1 MRQYDRS
8 NEFIRDAIIFLD
20 FIIMNAILF
29 VGFVFKGH
37 FIINASNVHFRTV
50 FFAANFG
57 MLCAQSLFSTI
68 LHRRRLNV
76 DKVLANTFRLAI
88 TQVVVTYVLL
98 KFLQFYS
105 VPFKWVV
112 LYGVLLFLFLVISRL
127 IERFLIKKMRRSGK
141 NTHFVTLVGDDP
153 VINMLYKELSTD
165 ASMGYKIRGYYADN
179 KIDGAPEELKRLG
192 SLQDMF
198 KDMEKG
204 EDGTLAHN
212 HDIFCSLS
220 HTLDDEIKQIM
231 NFCDKHV
238 IRFLY
243 APRMVGNFALNL
255 KLERLGEIPL
265 FTNHEEPL
273 QQMGNRVI
281 KRCFDIAF
289 SSVAIICMLPF
300 IPIIALIIKIQ
311 SPGSIFFKQER
322 TGLDGKNFKMIKFR
336 SMHVNKDAD
345 KVQATRND
353 PRKFK
358 FGNFMRKSNID
369 ELPQFFNVLM
379 GDMSIVGPRPHMLKH
394 TEIYS
399 GLIDKYM
406 VRHFA
411 KPGITGWAQVTGF
424 RGETSELWQMEE
436 RVKRDIWYVE
446 NWTFWLDLR
455 IIYLTVKN
463 MLTGKDDAAY

>member
-1 MRQYDRS
+1 MRQYDRN
-8 NEFIRDAIIFLD
+8 NEFIRDAIIFAD
-20 FIIMNAILF
+20 FILMNAILF
-29 VGFVFKGH
+29 VGFIFKRQ
-37 FIINASNVHFRTV
+37 IITAPDMVHYRTV

-57 MLCAQSLFSTI
+57 MLCAQSLFATI
-68 LHRRRLNV
+68 LHRRRLSV
-76 DKVLANTFRLAI
+76 EKVLSNTLKLAL
-88 TQVVVTYVLL
+88 TQVFVSYVLL
-98 KFLQFYS
+98 KFLQFTS
-105 VPFKWVV
+105 LQFKYVVIYGVV
-112 LYGVLLFLFLVISRL
+112 LYIGLLISRL
-127 IERFLIKKMRRSGK
+127 IERYIIKKIRRSGR

-153 VINMLYKELSTD
+153 VINMLYKQLSFD

-179 KIDGAPEELKRLG
+179 PIEGAPEGLKRLG
-192 SLQDMF
+192 TLQDLF
-198 KDMEKG
+198 NDMEAEG
-204 EDGTLAHN
+204 EITKN

-220 HTLDDEIKQIM
+220 HTLDDDIKKIM

-255 KLERLGEIPL
+255 KLERLGDIPL

-273 QQMGNRVI
+273 QQLGNRVI
-281 KRCFDIAF
+281 KRLFDIGF
-289 SSVAIICMLPF
+289 SSVIILLMLPF
-300 IPIIALIIKIQ
+300 IPIIALIIKMQ
-311 SPGSIFFKQER
+311 SPGPIFFKQER
-322 TGLDGKNFKMIKFR
+322 TGLDGKDFKMLKFR

-345 KVQATRND
+345 TLQATKND

-358 FGNFMRKSNID
+358 FGSFMRKTNID

-394 TEIYS
+394 TEMYS
-399 GLIDKYM
+399 ALIDKYM

-411 KPGITGWAQVTGF
+411 KPGITGWAQVTGY

-463 MLTGKDDAAY
+463 IITRNDDAAY